1 MKDCDPDNMTSL
13 NDNDQSPQPREDK
26 NLADITQN
34 PLHEVVLTSFSLGIV
49 LGSAFGSLMITPL
62 KNFNFYV
69 TSLCLFHFLEYYIT
83 AKYNPRKVNK
93 DSFLLRNGAEYLIS
107 HSIAFVECALEY
119 MYAPSYYSNARSK
132 LTTIIVIL
140 GYTFIIVGQLAR
152 SLAMFTAGKS
162 FSHVVQKTKD
172 PDHVLVKNGIYKYLR
187 HPSYFGFFWWALGTQ
202 MILLNPLSFLL
213 FVIVLW
219 RFFNHRIIL
228 EEAFL
233 IKFFGDEYLQYKAHV
248 PVRIPFIK

>member
-1 MKDCDPDNMTSL
+1 MTSL
-13 NDNDQSPQPREDK
+13 KDDEHPHTIQEDK

-34 PLHEVVLTSFSLGIV
+34 PLDEVVLTSFSLGIV
-49 LGSAFGSLMITPL
+49 LGMAFGSLKITPL

-69 TSLCLFHFLEYYIT
+69 ISLCLFHFLEYYIT

-93 DSFLLRNGAEYLIS
+93 DSFLLRNGAEYMIS
-107 HSIAFVECALEY
+107 HLSAVVECALEY
-119 MYAPSYYSNARSK
+119 RYAPSYYTDARSK
-132 LTTIIVIL
+132 CGTMIVIL
-140 GYTFIIVGQLAR
+140 GYVFIIIGQVAR
-152 SLAMFTAGKS
+152 SLAMATAGKS
-162 FSHVVQKTKD
+162 FSHVVQKTKN

-202 MILLNPLSFLL
+202 MILLNPLSLL
-213 FVIVLW
+213 VFAIVLW
-219 RFFNHRIIL
+219 RFFNHRIIF

-233 IKFFGDEYLQYKAHV
+233 TKFFGNEYLQYKEHV